1 MARLPYIEKSQ
12 LPPENQDL
20 LKREITLFKCMVH
33 SPNAARAFQGLG
45 GFIRHQSRLDPRL
58 REIAIL
64 AVGWLTQA
72 PYEWSH
78 HVKIGQ
84 QFGVTEQDIHGVI
97 AACDGADGG
106 RLEPVARLVVEAAR
120 EMTNALAVSDATFE
134 KLKDAFDPECLTD
147 LVITLAFYNAVVRY
161 LGSMRIDVEP
171 DYRAYLDK
179 FPLRT
184 PMY

>member
-1 MARLPYIEKSQ
+1 MARLPYIEKSD
-12 LPPENQDL
+12 LAPEHQDL

-33 SPNAARAFQGLG
+33 SPNAVRAFQGLG
-45 GFIRHQSRLDPRL
+45 GFIRHESRLDPRL

-84 QFGVTEQDIHGVI
+84 DFGVSEQDIRGVI
-97 AACDGADGG
+97 AECDGGESS
-106 RLEPVARLVVEAAR
+106 LEPLARLVVKAAR
-120 EMTNALAVSDATFE
+120 EMTHDLAVSDATFTS
-134 KLKDAFDPECLTD
+134 LRQSLDSECLTD
-147 LVITLAFYNAVVRY
+147 LVITMAFYNAVVRY

-171 DYRAYLDK
+171 EYQPYLDK
-179 FPLRT
+179 FPLST

>member
-1 MARLPYIEKSQ
+1 MARLPYIEKSA
-12 LPPENQDL
+12 LAPENQDL

-45 GFIRHQSRLDPRL
+45 GFIRHKSRLDPRL

-64 AVGWLTQA
+64 AVGWITQA

-84 QFGVTEQDIHGVI
+84 DFGVSEDDIRGLI
-97 AACDGADGG
+97 AECDGKSSG
-106 RLEPVARLVVEAAR
+106 LEPVARLIVEAAR
-120 EMTNALAVSDATFE
+120 EMTRDLAVSDATFE
-134 KLKDAFDPECLTD
+134 KLKASFDSECLTD
-147 LVITLAFYNAVVRY
+147 LVITMAFYNAVVRY
-161 LGSMRIDVEP
+161 LGTMRIDVEP
-171 DYRAYLDK
+171 EYQPYLDK
-179 FPLRT
+179 FPLKS